1 MMKVGSLFTGIGG
14 IDLGLERAGFE
25 IAWQC
30 ELDSWCRQLL
40 HQHWP
45 SVPQYED
52 VTELRGGQ
60 LEPVEMLAGGF
71 PCQDVSVAGRQAG
84 LKEGT
89 RSGLWSE
96 YARLIGE
103 IRPRYVLVENVPGLL
118 VRGMDRVLGDLSSL
132 GYDAEWRTISAAD
145 VGAPHLRKRIWIVA
159 YPSPCGLQRGNEP
172 VEDYRGESRQW
183 QGEPTGGHAGARTVA
198 NSAEQRLQGGST
210 GRQNVSGVADQS
222 ERCSETRVGDSVRSG
237 RSGEP
242 WRGPGTEPA
251 DGHPQL
257 EERGDVAHAALEGLE
272 GYGRPSQAGG
282 FDRQGASGNPTTGHS
297 QAASETVANA
307 VRSEQGPLFRG
318 HPGLGRQWE
327 SLEGQVSPGEP
338 GSQWGSEP
346 NVGRVA
352 HGVPSRVD
360 RLKGL
365 GNAVVPQIVEHIG
378 HLIQSHSPHG

>member
-52 VTELRGGQ
+52 VTEMRGGQ

-118 VRGMDRVLGDLSSL
+118 VRGMDRVLGDLSEL

-159 YPSPCGLQRGNEP
+159 YPSGPT
-172 VEDYRGESRQW
+172 DES
-183 QGEPTGGHAGARTVA
+183 TGGP
-198 NSAEQRLQGGST
+198 QRRRAQ
-210 GRQNVSGVADQS
+210 
-222 ERCSETRVGDSVRSG
+222 EESG
-237 RSGEP
+237 RSGGRENV
-242 WRGPGTEPA
+242 A
-251 DGHPQL
+251 DPVL
-257 EERGDVAHAALEGLE
+257 PNANRPGLE
-272 GYGRPSQAGG
+272 KPGKKRTLPRREVAVGHCGSVGSV
-282 FDRQGASGNPTTGHS
+282 FGATKQP
-297 QAASETVANA
+297 E
-307 VRSEQGPLFRG
+307 RSE
-318 HPGLGRQWE
+318 WW
-327 SLEGQVSPGEP
+327 VI
-338 GSQWGSEP
+338 EP

-352 HGVPSRVD
+352 HGVPKRVD

>member
-118 VRGMDRVLGDLSSL
+118 VRGMDRVLGDLSEI
-132 GYDAEWRTISAAD
+132 GYDAEWHCIPASYI
-145 VGAPHLRKRIWIVA
+145 GAPHQRDRIWIMA
-159 YPSPCGLQRGNEP
+159 YS
-172 VEDYRGESRQW
+172 S
-183 QGEPTGGHAGARTVA
+183 
-198 NSAEQRLQGGST
+198 ST
-210 GRQNVSGVADQS
+210 
-222 ERCSETRVGDSVRSG
+222 
-237 RSGEP
+237 
-242 WRGPGTEPA
+242 
-251 DGHPQL
+251 
-257 EERGDVAHAALEGLE
+257 GLE
-272 GYGRPSQAGG
+272 GY
-282 FDRQGASGNPTTGHS
+282 TGDG
-297 QAASETVANA
+297 EDC
-307 VRSEQGPLFRG
+307 
-318 HPGLGRQWE
+318 
-327 SLEGQVSPGEP
+327 GEP
-338 GSQWGSEP
+338 GRFGTKAGGPVSKGSLLCGGLPKGRWPSEP
-346 NVGRVA
+346 DVGRVA
-352 HGVPSRVD
+352 HGIPNRVD
-360 RLKGL
+360 RLKCL
-365 GNAVVPQIVEHIG
+365 GNALVPQIPEMIG
-378 HLIQSHSPHG
+378 HAIIHQLEQTNA

>member
-1 MMKVGSLFTGIGG
+1 LKVGSLFTGIGG

-52 VTELRGGQ
+52 VTEMRGGQ

-118 VRGMDRVLGDLSSL
+118 VRGMDRVLGDLSEL

-159 YPSPCGLQRGNEP
+159 YP
-172 VEDYRGESRQW
+172 
-183 QGEPTGGHAGARTVA
+183 
-198 NSAEQRLQGGST
+198 AEQRLQGGST

-222 ERCSETRVGDSVRSG
+222 ERCSETRV
-237 RSGEP
+237 
-242 WRGPGTEPA
+242 A
-251 DGHPQL
+251 DPVL
-257 EERGDVAHAALEGLE
+257 PNANRPGLE
-272 GYGRPSQAGG
+272 KPGEKGTLPRREVAVGHCGSVGSV
-282 FDRQGASGNPTTGHS
+282 FGATKQP
-297 QAASETVANA
+297 E
-307 VRSEQGPLFRG
+307 RSE
-318 HPGLGRQWE
+318 WW
-327 SLEGQVSPGEP
+327 VI
-338 GSQWGSEP
+338 EP

-352 HGVPSRVD
+352 HGVPKRVD

>member
-1 MMKVGSLFTGIGG
+1 MKVGSLFTGIGG

-118 VRGMDRVLGDLSSL
+118 VRGMDRVLGDLSEI
-132 GYDAEWRTISAAD
+132 GYDAEWHCIPASYI
-145 VGAPHLRKRIWIVA
+145 GAPHQRDRIWIMA
-159 YPSPCGLQRGNEP
+159 YS
-172 VEDYRGESRQW
+172 S
-183 QGEPTGGHAGARTVA
+183 
-198 NSAEQRLQGGST
+198 ST
-210 GRQNVSGVADQS
+210 
-222 ERCSETRVGDSVRSG
+222 
-237 RSGEP
+237 
-242 WRGPGTEPA
+242 
-251 DGHPQL
+251 
-257 EERGDVAHAALEGLE
+257 GLE
-272 GYGRPSQAGG
+272 GY
-282 FDRQGASGNPTTGHS
+282 TGDG
-297 QAASETVANA
+297 EDC
-307 VRSEQGPLFRG
+307 
-318 HPGLGRQWE
+318 
-327 SLEGQVSPGEP
+327 GEP
-338 GSQWGSEP
+338 GRFGTKAGGPVSKGSLLCGGLPKGRWPSEP
-346 NVGRVA
+346 DVGRVA
-352 HGVPSRVD
+352 HGIPNRVD
-360 RLKGL
+360 RLKCL
-365 GNAVVPQIVEHIG
+365 GNALVPQIPEMIG
-378 HLIQSHSPHG
+378 HAIIHQLEQTNA

>member
-1 MMKVGSLFTGIGG
+1 LKVGSLFTGIGG

-118 VRGMDRVLGDLSSL
+118 VRGMDRVLGDLSEL

-159 YPSPCGLQRGNEP
+159 YP
-172 VEDYRGESRQW
+172 
-183 QGEPTGGHAGARTVA
+183 
-198 NSAEQRLQGGST
+198 AEQRLQGGST

-222 ERCSETRVGDSVRSG
+222 ERCSETRVGDSVRGGCSG
-237 RSGEP
+237 LDG
-242 WRGPGTEPA
+242 RGPGTEPQNGCAQLPNA
-251 DGHPQL
+251 DL
-257 EERGDVAHAALEGLE
+257 SGLE
-272 GYGRPSQAGG
+272 GP
-282 FDRQGASGNPTTGHS
+282 RQGTLPRRQVAVGHCGS
-297 QAASETVANA
+297 VGSVFGATKQPE
-307 VRSEQGPLFRG
+307 RSE
-318 HPGLGRQWE
+318 WW
-327 SLEGQVSPGEP
+327 VI
-338 GSQWGSEP
+338 EP

-352 HGVPSRVD
+352 HGVPKRVD